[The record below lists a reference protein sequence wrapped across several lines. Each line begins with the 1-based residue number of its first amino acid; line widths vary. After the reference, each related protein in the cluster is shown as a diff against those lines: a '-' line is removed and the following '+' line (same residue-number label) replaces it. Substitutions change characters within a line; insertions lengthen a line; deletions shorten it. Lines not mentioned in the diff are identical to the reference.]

1 VDVRDVAMLH
11 VAVVKFP
18 EVQNKRVFGFY
29 RPYNWNMILD
39 ALRDMKP
46 EYEFPSQLPDLG
58 DDLTTVAT
66 ARAEEL
72 LVKIGRPGWVELK
85 VALEDALQSYGY

>member
-1 VDVRDVAMLH
+1 
-11 VAVVKFP
+11 
-18 EVQNKRVFGFY
+18 
-29 RPYNWNMILD
+29 MILD